1 MQQTE
6 DKKMYCNV
14 LPNNAI
20 IGMENFM
27 MTAPEEVF
35 SEQLIIQGL
44 WLLDLQDW
52 IHETNI
58 CSRSQQI
65 RLNVNNTHSL
75 QEVRNN
81 N

>member
-44 WLLDLQDW
+44 
-52 IHETNI
+52 
-58 CSRSQQI
+58 
-65 RLNVNNTHSL
+65 
-75 QEVRNN
+75 
-81 N
+81 